1 MSRYG
6 ESLAESEALQDKAN
20 WEIAFRRADENHDYH
35 KAMDLL
41 YTAIELDY
49 ELPTKVNDTFIQS
62 VLNQLHAIQDSSQ
75 K

>member
-6 ESLAESEALQDKAN
+6 ESLAEFEALQDKAN
-20 WEIAFRRADENHDYH
+20 WEIAFRRADENHDLH

-41 YTAIELDY
+41 YKAIDLDY
-49 ELPTKVNDTFIQS
+49 ELPTKVKDPFIQS